1 MSLDD
6 ASRLL
11 IAAAVIQWP
20 ITLVSVYLA
29 RREKQSAL
37 TFTVAMFI
45 ILSMATTLGAILGW
59 VTLNDMPVPPGFFA
73 SSLIAMFLAIALV
86 QPIWAVGV
94 WLGRFK

>member
-45 ILSMATTLGAILGW
+45 ILSLATTLGAILGW

-86 QPIWAVGV
+86 QPIWALGV
-94 WLGRFK
+94 WLGRFR

>member
-86 QPIWAVGV
+86 QPIWALGV
-94 WLGRFK
+94 WLGRFR

>member
-11 IAAAVIQWP
+11 IAAAVVQWP
-20 ITLVSVYLA
+20 ITLISVYLA

-86 QPIWAVGV
+86 QPIWALGV
-94 WLGRFK
+94 WLGRFR